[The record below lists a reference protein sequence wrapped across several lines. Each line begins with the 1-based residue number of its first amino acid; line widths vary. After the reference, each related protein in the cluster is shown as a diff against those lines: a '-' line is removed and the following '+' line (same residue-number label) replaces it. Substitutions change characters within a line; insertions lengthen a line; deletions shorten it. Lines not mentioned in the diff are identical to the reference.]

1 MLKKYLENVCILSF
15 ASCTNPPPSYNFN
28 AGLNIVLIQQCILHI
43 FIFIFNWEWRFGA
56 KLCIHRIT

>member
-1 MLKKYLENVCILSF
+1 MCVFCPLHLALIHRHLITSMLDYKKI
-15 ASCTNPPPSYNFN
+15 
-28 AGLNIVLIQQCILHI
+28 NIVLIQQCILHI